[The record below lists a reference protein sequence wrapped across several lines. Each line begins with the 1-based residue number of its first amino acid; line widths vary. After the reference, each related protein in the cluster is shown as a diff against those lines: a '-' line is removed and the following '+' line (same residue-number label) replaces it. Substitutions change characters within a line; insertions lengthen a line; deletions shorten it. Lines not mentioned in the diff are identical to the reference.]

1 VCENLFMI
9 LFLIVSLIISACT
22 FIALAIGIKRSVQ
35 MHTTSSNERLA
46 VFKDRKREIE
56 ADQDA
61 GRISAEDANQAI
73 DDLSVQLER
82 EAQDLVSGSKASS
95 ASSASPELATAT
107 TISWPWAAGLLSLG
121 CLISLAAYT
130 YLGAPEL
137 TEPSFRAA
145 FEKAQSGETAA
156 PAKTPTTDELLQT
169 IENLKKL
176 SVDKPNDP
184 SVWGSLG
191 RAYRMANKPTES
203 AQAYSQAKA
212 LGLNSPDFLVDYAEA
227 IAFSKQ
233 GDFSGLP
240 LELLTK
246 ALEQNPDL
254 PKGIALMGAAQFRLG
269 NFVEAKKYL
278 QKTLAALPPGSE
290 QAKAVQ
296 GAIDQISTAAAP
308 SGEKKAGPTIRATIS
323 MSPEILEKI
332 KGSNLSQASLFVA
345 IRSPLQPMPIAA
357 KKIDWASVSGKLQKG
372 ESIEVVLDSSNLL
385 ARGAFDEKQELIVV
399 ARLSPQG
406 NATKTG
412 GDVTGTSTTFKLETN
427 KAITLRIDQVNQ

>member
-1 VCENLFMI
+1 VCENLLMI

-56 ADQDA
+56 ADRDA
-61 GRISAEDANQAI
+61 GRISSEDANQAI
-73 DDLSVQLER
+73 DDLSIQLER
-82 EAQDLVSGSKASS
+82 EAQDLVSSSKAPS
-95 ASSASPELATAT
+95 AASNLDTRT
-107 TISWPWAAGLLSLG
+107 TGTTVSWPWTAGLLGLG
-121 CLISLAAYT
+121 CAVSLAAYT

-145 FEKAQSGETAA
+145 FEKAQSAETAA
-156 PAKTPTTDELLQT
+156 PAKAPTADELAQT
-169 IENLKKL
+169 IENFKKL
-176 SVDKPNDP
+176 AVDKPNDP

-191 RAYRMANKPTES
+191 RAYRMANKPSES
-203 AQAYSQAKA
+203 AQAYAQAKA

-240 LELLTK
+240 VELLTK

-308 SGEKKAGPTIRATIS
+308 SGEKNAGPTIRAKVS

-332 KGSNLSQASLFVA
+332 KGTDLSQASLFVA
-345 IRSPLQPMPIAA
+345 LRSPLQPMPIAA
-357 KKIDWASVSGKLQKG
+357 KKIDWAGVAVQLQKG

-385 ARGAFDEKQELIVV
+385 ARGAFDEKQELIAV
-399 ARLSPQG
+399 ARLSPKG
-406 NATKTG
+406 NATKAG
-412 GDVTGTSTTFKLETN
+412 GDVTGTSTAFKLEAN
-427 KAITLRIDQVNQ
+427 QSIVVRIDQVNQ